1 MTAAIQLALAA
12 HPHNN
17 AQLFSDYFL
26 DTTLPRS
33 NAWKMLSADPAV
45 KASKASIAA
54 LFARFVPS
62 ANEAQTERELVRP
75 VLELLGHTFEV
86 QPALATPDGT
96 KRPDYVLYADSAARD
111 AQKNRILTDE
121 LLGAGALAVGDAK
134 YWDRPLDTT
143 LRTGSDP
150 FNNKNPSYQIAFY
163 IQHSGVAWGVLT
175 NGRLWRL
182 YHKNSAHKLDRYY
195 EVDLSALARGADS
208 EAFLY
213 FYAFFHRS
221 AFSPGPLALD
231 ELLRQSAQYARGV
244 SETLKAQVY
253 EALRHLAQGFLDH
266 PANALSTDAASLK
279 DIYDNSLI
287 ALYRLLFI
295 LYAEARELLPVRES
309 ADYREE
315 YSLGAIKEEVRKNL
329 IAGRH
334 LLTGTKRMWHK
345 LTELFDIINLGS
357 PPLKVGT
364 FNGGLFDP
372 RRHPFLG
379 QYAVGDAHLQWAI
392 DKLARVEGDFI
403 DYRDLAERHLGTI
416 YEGLLEYHLVL
427 LAEPGED
434 GWRVDLVNDKGER
447 KSSGSYYTPDF
458 IVKTIVDAAVGP
470 ALREATARAST
481 DDERVRAVLTLDVL
495 DPAMGS
501 GHFLVEVVEYVA
513 RYLVDLGI
521 PRPGNGSSSAD
532 TDMAYWKRR
541 VAQSVIY
548 GVDLN
553 PLAVELA
560 KLSLWLVTVA
570 KDRPLSFLDHHLRAG
585 NSLVGE
591 QLEAVRAFAQTK
603 PQKRK
608 RLDPKAGPQESLF
621 NEEELRRSMS
631 LAVDSMWIIEDNP
644 ALTVQDVKEQERV
657 YSDLRATLTAK
668 YKRLA
673 DLMTASH
680 FGLDVP
686 EALRKPLADRATAG
700 TGMAIRQLDDILA
713 QADAIATNGRFFH
726 WQIEFPEVFFDREGQ
741 SLGEEAGFSAVVGN
755 PPYVRQEELGPFKP
769 FFQSHYADVFKGT
782 ADLFVYFFGQGL
794 NLLKAGARL
803 GYIASNSWLRANYAA
818 PLRSYLRNKVSV
830 ETLIDLGDNRVFEDA
845 PDLVPAI
852 PIVRKTAPDAA
863 QTAQVAV
870 FTRGE
875 GLNNFERRLAAKF
888 APVSIHDQ
896 NDEGWQLGADSGR
909 ALFAKLMKQGAP
921 LGDIGESVIYYGIK
935 TGLNAAFVID
945 GAIRRQIIASDPA
958 CRQFLR
964 HLARGE
970 DLRPWFQEDED
981 RWMIVVPAG
990 WTNTALG
997 STATD
1002 LEAWPAFALRFP
1014 SLARHLEPFEAAA
1027 RKRQDQG
1034 KYWWELRSCDY
1045 YDEFVKPKVFW
1056 PDISKFPRFS
1066 WDESGRYVNDKGFIL
1081 ANANPSILGLL
1092 QSRVSWMCISQ
1103 LCTPFGE
1110 RAGVM
1115 RYQLKT
1121 QFIERLPIPPTTADD
1136 RAALGAL
1143 ALRITEQAKARYAL
1157 HRDTRA
1163 RISTD
1168 LIPTSGSGKLN
1179 NALSA
1184 WWTLGFA
1191 AFRAE
1196 VKKAL
1201 RADIPVRDRAG
1212 WETYLREQRARHD
1225 ALTGDIVRLETEL
1238 NAHVYR
1244 LFDLSAA
1251 EIALLEA
1258 STKYQYGEV

>member
-1 MTAAIQLALAA
+1 MTAAPQLTLAA
-12 HPHNN
+12 PPHNN

-33 NAWKMLSADPAV
+33 NAWKMLAADPAV
-45 KASKASIAA
+45 KASKAAIAA

-62 ANEAQTERELVRP
+62 ANEAQTEHELVRP

-86 QPALATPDGT
+86 QAALATPDGA
-96 KRPDYVLYADSAARD
+96 KRPDYVLYVDAAARD
-111 AQKNRILTDE
+111 RQKNRMLTDA
-121 LLGAGALAVGDAK
+121 LPGAGALAVGDAK

-143 LRTGSDP
+143 LRAGSDP

-163 IQHSGVAWGVLT
+163 MQHSGVTWGVLT

-195 EVDLSALARGADS
+195 EVDLLALAGGTDDD
-208 EAFLY
+208 AFLY
-213 FYAFFHRS
+213 FYAFFHRR
-221 AFSPGPLALD
+221 AFNAGPLALD

-244 SETLKAQVY
+244 SETLKTQVY

-266 PANALSTDAASLK
+266 PANGLSTDAASLK
-279 DIYDNSLI
+279 AIYDNSLI

-309 ADYREE
+309 ADYRDE
-315 YSLGAIKEEVRKNL
+315 YSLMAIKEEVRKNL
-329 IAGRH
+329 VAGRH
-334 LLTGTKRMWHK
+334 LLTGTKRIWHK

-372 RRHPFLG
+372 RRHPFLD

-427 LAEPGED
+427 LAEPGLD

-470 ALREATARAST
+470 ALREATAGAST
-481 DDERVRAVLTLDVL
+481 DDARVQAVLALNVL

-521 PRPGNGSSSAD
+521 APSGNGKWTD
-532 TDMAYWKRR
+532 EGDMAYWKRR
-541 VAQSVIY
+541 VVQSVIY

-585 NSLVGE
+585 NSLIGE
-591 QLEAVRAFAQTK
+591 QLDAVRAFAQAK
-603 PQKRK
+603 PKKRV
-608 RLDPKAGPQESLF
+608 RVDLSLAPQEPLF
-621 NEEELRRSMS
+621 EEEELRRSMS

-644 ALTVQDVKEQERV
+644 ALTVEDVKEQERV
-657 YSDLRATLTAK
+657 YSDLRTTLTAK

-673 DLMTASH
+673 DLVTASNL
-680 FGLDVP
+680 GM
-686 EALRKPLADRATAG
+686 EIARALRKPLADHATARSA
-700 TGMAIRQLDDILA
+700 TGLRKLDEILL
-713 QADAIATNGRFFH
+713 QAEAIASANRVFH
-726 WQIEFPEVFFDREGQ
+726 WQIEFPEVFYDREGR
-741 SLGEEAGFSAVVGN
+741 SLGEGAGFSAVVGN
-755 PPYVRQEELGPFKP
+755 PPYVRQEELGQFKTY
-769 FFQSHYADVFKGT
+769 FQSHYPDVYKGT

-794 NLLKAGARL
+794 NLLKTGTRL

-852 PIVRKTAPDAA
+852 PIVCKAAPDAA

-875 GLNNFERRLAAKF
+875 GLDNFERRLADKF
-888 APVSIHDQ
+888 IPVSIHDQ
-896 NDEGWQLGADSGR
+896 NDEGWQLGAGAER
-909 ALFAKLMKQGAP
+909 VLFAKLMRQGTP
-921 LGDIGESVIYYGIK
+921 LGNIVDSE
-935 TGLNAAFVID
+935 
-945 GAIRRQIIASDPA
+945 IRRGVLTGYNEAFIIDTMTRNAIVAASPA
-958 CRQFLR
+958 SATIIRPLIN
-964 HLARGE
+964 GE
-970 DLRPWFQEDED
+970 DVRTWYCEDSESWLIFTRHGTD
-981 RWMIVVPAG
+981 IDLYPAVK
-990 WTNTALG
+990 
-997 STATD
+997 S
-1002 LEAWPAFALRFP
+1002 
-1014 SLARHLEPFEAAA
+1014 HLEQYKERLMPKPREWPVKQKWLGRKEGSYKWFEI
-1027 RKRQDQG
+1027 QDSVSYYAKFDG
-1034 KYWWELRSCDY
+1034 K
-1045 YDEFVKPKVFW
+1045 KIFW
-1056 PDISKFPRFS
+1056 PELAKYPRFAIAGEFMIGNKTTFMIPTG
-1066 WDESGRYVNDKGFIL
+1066 DYAL
-1081 ANANPSILGLL
+1081 LGVLM
-1092 QSRVSWMCISQ
+1092 SRTNWFLISN
-1103 LCTPFGE
+1103 LCTPLGE
-1110 RAGVM
+1110 RAGSI
-1115 RYQLKT
+1115 RYTLSE
-1121 QFIERLPIPPTTADD
+1121 QFIERLPIPQTTSDD
-1136 RAALGAL
+1136 RTTLSAL
-1143 ALRITEQAKARYAL
+1143 AQRITEQAKARYAL
-1157 HRDTRA
+1157 QRETRA
-1163 RISTD
+1163 RIATD
-1168 LIPTSGSGKLN
+1168 LTPPDGGGKIN
-1179 NALSA
+1179 NALTA

-1196 VKKAL
+1196 VNKAL

-1212 WETYLREQRARHD
+1212 WETYLGEQRAKHD

-1244 LFDLSAA
+1244 LFDLSAV
-1251 EIALLEA
+1251 EIGLIEA

>member
-1 MTAAIQLALAA
+1 MTAAAQLALAA

-33 NAWKMLSADPAV
+33 NAWKMLAGDPAV
-45 KASKASIAA
+45 EASKAEIAA
-54 LFARFVPS
+54 LLARFVPS

-86 QPALATPDGT
+86 QPALTTPDGT

-111 AQKNRILTDE
+111 AQKNRVLTDA
-121 LLGAGALAVGDAK
+121 LPGAEALAVGDAK

-163 IQHSGVAWGVLT
+163 IQHSGVTWGVLT
-175 NGRLWRL
+175 NGRHWRL

-195 EVDLSALARGADS
+195 EVDLPALARGADV

-221 AFSPGPLALD
+221 AFNPGPLALD
-231 ELLRQSAQYARGV
+231 ELLGQSARYARGV
-244 SETLKAQVY
+244 SETLKTQVY

-279 DIYDNSLI
+279 AIYDNSLI

-309 ADYREE
+309 ADYRDE
-315 YSLGAIKEEVRKNL
+315 YSLMAIKEEVRKNL
-329 IAGRH
+329 VAGRH

-345 LTELFDIINLGS
+345 LTELFDIINEGS

-379 QYAVGDAHLQWAI
+379 QYAVGDAHLQLAI
-392 DKLARVEGDFI
+392 DRLTRVEGDFI

-427 LAEPGED
+427 LAEPGPD

-481 DDERVRAVLTLDVL
+481 DEARVRAVLTLNVL

-521 PRPGNGSSSAD
+521 APVGNGKSSGEG
-532 TDMAYWKRR
+532 DMAYWKRR

-608 RLDPKAGPQESLF
+608 RLEPIAGPQESLF

-644 ALTVQDVKEQERV
+644 ALTVEDVKEQERV

-673 DLMTASH
+673 DLMTANH

-700 TGMAIRQLDDILA
+700 TGMAIRQLDDILT
-713 QADAIATNGRFFH
+713 QADAIAAGGRFFH

-741 SLGEEAGFSAVVGN
+741 SLGEDAGFSAVVGN

-769 FFQSHYADVFKGT
+769 FFQSHYPDVYKGT

-794 NLLKAGARL
+794 NLLKTGGRL

-852 PIVRKTAPDAA
+852 PIVRKAAPDAA

-875 GLNNFERRLAAKF
+875 GLDNFERRLTAKF

-896 NDEGWQLGADSGR
+896 NDEGWQLGVSDGR
-909 ALFAKLMKQGAP
+909 TLFAKVMQRGAP
-921 LGDIGESVIYYGIK
+921 LGEVFSQQLYRGVV
-935 TGLNAAFVID
+935 TGLNEAFIVD
-945 GAIRRQIIASDPA
+945 GLVRDQLCAQDAGSSSK
-958 CRQFLR
+958 LR
-964 HLARGE
+964 KLVRGE
-970 DLRPWFQEDED
+970 DLRPWYCEDED
-981 RWMIVVPAG
+981 RWLIFMRRGEDIDAFPAIKAHLSQFR
-990 WTNTALG
+990 TAL
-997 STATD
+997 
-1002 LEAWPAFALRFP
+1002 EPKPADWNDAQ
-1014 SLARHLEPFEAAA
+1014 EWTG
-1027 RKRQDQG
+1027 RKTGAYKWYEIQDPVE
-1034 KYWWELRSCDY
+1034 YHA
-1045 YDEFVKPKVFW
+1045 EFDKPKILW
-1056 PDISKFPRFS
+1056 PDISKYPRFS
-1066 WDESGRYVNDKGFIL
+1066 WDSSGLLTNNTGYMLRVDDPFIL
-1081 ANANPSILGLL
+1081 AVL
-1092 QSRVSWMCISQ
+1092 QSRCIWHCMSQ
-1103 LCTPFGE
+1103 LCTPQGE
-1110 RAGVM
+1110 RDGTI
-1115 RYQLKT
+1115 RYRLQT
-1121 QFIERLPIPPTTADD
+1121 QFIERLPIPSATAED
-1136 RAALGAL
+1136 RAVLGDL
-1143 ALRITEQAKARYAL
+1143 AMRITEQAKARYAL

-1163 RISTD
+1163 RILTD
-1168 LIPTSGSGKLN
+1168 LSAPGGGGKLN

-1196 VKKAL
+1196 VKKAM

-1212 WETYLREQRARHD
+1212 WETYLGEQRARHD
-1225 ALTGDIVRLETEL
+1225 ALTGDIIRLETEL

-1244 LFDLSAA
+1244 LFDLTAA
-1251 EIALLEA
+1251 EIALIEA
-1258 STKYQYGEV
+1258 STKYKYGAV